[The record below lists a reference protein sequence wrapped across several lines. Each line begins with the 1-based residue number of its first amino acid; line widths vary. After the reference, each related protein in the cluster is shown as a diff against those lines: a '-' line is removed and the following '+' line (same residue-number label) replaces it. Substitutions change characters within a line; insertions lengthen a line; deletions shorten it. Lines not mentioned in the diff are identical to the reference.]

1 MSDCQSVAFV
11 GLGAFERRTLESFF
25 RLDAGRLR
33 YACTDAIDAADWL
46 ISDADRPEAV
56 LRVERLD
63 RMRETVFVGA
73 GTVPLCSG
81 AQLPRPIDA
90 HQLRRQLDLLGERR
104 AARAAR
110 PGALLQLPPGP
121 HRERIAA
128 LADQQIHDFRASS
141 GFSNTVLAE
150 GEQRLDRI
158 LVVSSS
164 PAECRLLR
172 DTLAPLGYRVHL
184 TRSAGEAQQMT
195 ERLGYGFVFLG
206 VGQGGSAGFQ
216 VSRRIR
222 REMADGGPAPV
233 VVALAPRGAAIE
245 RIRATFAGCDAFLTT
260 PLDERELLHL
270 LARHDR
276 TFERVF
282 QPTELMVPLEMRA

>member
-25 RLDAGRLR
+25 RLDAGRRR

-46 ISDADRPEAV
+46 IADADRPEAV

-73 GTVPLCSG
+73 GTVPRCSG

-141 GFSNTVLAE
+141 GFSNTVL
-150 GEQRLDRI
+150 
-158 LVVSSS
+158 
-164 PAECRLLR
+164 
-172 DTLAPLGYRVHL
+172 VHL